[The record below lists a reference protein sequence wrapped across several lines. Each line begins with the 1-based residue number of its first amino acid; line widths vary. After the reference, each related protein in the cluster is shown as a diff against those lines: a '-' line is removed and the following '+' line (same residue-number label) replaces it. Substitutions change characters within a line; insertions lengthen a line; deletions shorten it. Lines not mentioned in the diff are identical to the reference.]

1 MQPVWRWQAVGLA
14 LLCAWLA
21 APSRAEV
28 SPGSGTGP
36 ITELYGITSHVCS
49 QEPPATCP
57 PPAGE
62 VRCGLYAGDNDQ
74 EDTGCNTLWSAN
86 RRYYLRLGADA
97 RLVLWRIH
105 GDANGTESGG
115 AGGNATADSGHEAIW
130 ASAKTRTGCRAAM
143 VLTDDGTWVVY
154 CGGIQLTNFADPPG
168 LGPAGDL
175 KPSSQRGTIMGPF
188 TMRVRDDGKFEL
200 LNGFHLTVWSTPAV
214 EVKSV
219 PLASFVSDLTPA
231 FTDPVYG
238 YLKVTRPGLES
249 PVRGFK
255 FPEGT
260 NFQICQ
266 QGFSEGAA
274 QLACRMDGY
283 YDGRPVPTGP
293 GTNRP
298 DAVTIPWR
306 MNLLSNVS
314 CPLESAS
321 VSNCTAVDAGSD
333 DYCSA
338 MAVIT
343 CFLDPP
349 ALPYATLP
357 RPEGVP
363 TDRLLPDGLLPEV
376 LYLDASQDSC
386 PGCVSLGRGSSG
398 PADASTSSGA
408 AASAGNWSD
417 AAAWQRQQSLALYG
431 SCEVDTSAD
440 TGAGGSVVF
449 DGSSCRAV
457 LESRL
462 PNWQTSYRANGSEP
476 FTAAVAYRLGADD
489 TAYLQAQLQPQYL
502 WTLAVPRTPFRS
514 WGQAL
519 MRVPESDGGLLR
531 WEFKGNA
538 TVKVYH
544 LADNP
549 PPRGEWV
556 LDVWTRDLGGT
567 AGSFYRGT
575 VGGGLRRIKGWGAQV
590 PAPLPDTG
598 LVLGAKVFEGSAL
611 EAPLRGRVATFLL
624 YNRSLGEHEVTEL
637 FSHLA
642 PRFGWRATAGGGASP
657 AVPPR
662 PSDTPASPPPQL
674 GQQLDAPRDG
684 DLRLVGGPSGREGRL
699 EVFYGGEYG
708 QVCDDRFSDAAAAV
722 ACGQLG
728 FPREGAAALCC
739 APHGEAAGARMLLDE
754 VECAGNETRLE
765 QCRHSGW
772 GVHDCAR
779 QEAVSV
785 RCSGGVDE
793 AAAQEVNE
801 AVEHEFFTN
810 AIAVGGQTPQKC
822 GDLAR
827 AKGFALFAIFN
838 LYCYA
843 TRDESILSSMKPS
856 DKCNPT
862 CFQDPSAF
870 CGASVAYTVFRT
882 AASGNAT
889 GSTSRSPS
897 SAGSPIST
905 AGASLL
911 YKDLREVPP
920 LRGVKGPSGS
930 SPATILG
937 EPYPAGA
944 QVSAWYG
951 ILGVARADYRIVYVY
966 PDGSHS
972 CPNSLVVALNDNTY
986 STPGITWIFPVNS
999 TKLLLDE
1006 ASQPQVKRMF
1016 MIQRRGRLSVYSPGF
1031 PEDVW
1036 IDVNTLGPDGSCSAK
1051 NDATART
1058 ADCYDLGNYFPAT
1071 GKFSPE
1077 PPPVVGWR
1085 WMYGY
1090 LGETSGYSPA
1100 SMPELD
1106 VQGTG
1111 GINCTYQLVYERY
1124 NQAGWSMTKFSY
1136 PSLLRFQVYHP
1147 GVAKPTLY
1155 VQLDQGVYPSDM
1167 EALLLQRVEGDTL
1180 WTVARLTRD
1189 SREIAENV
1197 RTLLFTD
1204 TTSRDTW
1211 GCPADDPP
1219 TSPRQQLPGEGAISP
1234 TPAPSTPDAT
1244 SDPAAAGLSTDDGG
1258 PFSGPIVAEA
1268 VWNET
1273 QLALL
1278 SSFGGWDAERP
1289 PTAAAGPDY
1298 PVCTLLLT
1306 GATTPSGAPDPSAP
1320 LRAASLACTG
1330 SEVSVAVGAL
1340 LRPHLA
1346 LDGAT
1351 LLDTPAPHP
1360 WGVAF
1365 RGLDRLELRDSVL
1378 SNLPLSP
1385 LGPIVSCE
1393 ACGLVELVNVTLS
1406 SLSAPSPAP
1415 TGGLGP
1421 AAAVNG
1427 TSSDP
1432 TTAEAA
1438 PMGGAQGAMRLSG
1451 VRGVALRDSSCTGVT
1466 GAQGWACVLAEFSA
1480 AALNG
1485 SQAPSAGL
1493 GGFHLAIV
1501 GSVLEGN
1508 EVLDA
1513 AADSSAALPSSL
1525 RPSGG
1530 TNATSWGAVVATQE
1544 AAAGGSDPS
1553 SGNTTGD
1560 SAQLPLAGLHV
1571 GVWDSRFTSNR
1582 GVGGSGLASLVPT
1595 TRLALVNS
1603 SVVDNTASGV
1613 GGAFYVHRLN
1623 RASGGP
1629 VPSQLLFTSGTV
1641 LQRNSALRGGVV
1653 YTGSGEVDM
1662 IIFSNQTSV
1671 FNNSANDTGGVLLLD
1686 NPMAAVFY
1694 CPPITAVLIT
1704 NGTTVSGGVALK
1716 PTEWVNDLAFSNTS
1730 GKGHDT

>member
-1 MQPVWRWQAVGLA
+1 MQSVWRWQAAGLA

-21 APSRAEV
+21 ALSWAEA
-28 SPGSGTGP
+28 SAMPGSGTGP

-105 GDANGTESGG
+105 RDANGTESGS
-115 AGGNATADSGHEAIW
+115 AGGNATADSGHEPIW

-200 LNGFHLTVWSTPAV
+200 LNGFHLPVWSTPAV

-314 CPLESAS
+314 CPMESAS

-343 CFLDPP
+343 CFLG
-349 ALPYATLP
+349 A
-357 RPEGVP
+357 P

-398 PADASTSSGA
+398 PADASTSGA
-408 AASAGNWSD
+408 AAATGYWSD
-417 AAAWQRQQSLALYG
+417 AAAWQRQQSLTLYG

-457 LESRL
+457 FENRL

-476 FTAAVAYRLGADD
+476 FTAAVAYRLYEDDSAD
-489 TAYLQAQLQPQYL
+489 LQAQWLPQYL

-538 TVKVYH
+538 TVNVYR

-556 LDVWTRDLGGT
+556 LDVWTRDPGGT
-567 AGSFYRGT
+567 A
-575 VGGGLRRIKGWGAQV
+575 
-590 PAPLPDTG
+590 
-598 LVLGAKVFEGSAL
+598 VLGARVLGGSAL

-624 YNRSLGEHEVTEL
+624 YNRSLGEDEVTEL

-642 PRFGWRATAGGGASP
+642 PRFGWRAAAGGGASST
-657 AVPPR
+657 PPPS
-662 PSDTPASPPPQL
+662 PSDSPASPPPQL

-793 AAAQEVNE
+793 AAAQDEFIGCYDVNE
-801 AVEHEFFTN
+801 GVEHEFFAN
-810 AIAVGGQTPQKC
+810 AISVGVLTPRKC
-822 GDLAR
+822 GDIAR
-827 AKGFALFAIFN
+827 AEGFILYAIFVSKF
-838 LYCYA
+838 CYA
-843 TRDESILSSMKPS
+843 TRDESILDSMKPS
-856 DKCNPT
+856 DKCNPA
-862 CFQDPSAF
+862 CYQRFDAF
-870 CGASVAYTVFRT
+870 CGISVAYTVFRT
-882 AASGNAT
+882 AASG
-889 GSTSRSPS
+889 
-897 SAGSPIST
+897 
-905 AGASLL
+905 ASVL
-911 YKDLREVPP
+911 YKDLQEIPP

-944 QVSAWYG
+944 QVPAWYS

-972 CPNSLVVALNDNTY
+972 CPNALVVPLNDNTY

-999 TKLLLDE
+999 TKLLIDE

-1016 MIQRRGRLSVYSPGF
+1016 MIQRRGRLSAYSPGF

-1036 IDVNTLGPDGSCSAK
+1036 VDVNTLGPDGSCTAT
-1051 NDATART
+1051 NDPTART

-1071 GKFSPE
+1071 GKFAPE

-1111 GINCTYQLVYERY
+1111 GINCTYQLVYEHFARG
-1124 NQAGWSMTKFSY
+1124 GWGMTKFSY

-1147 GVAKPTLY
+1147 GVSKPTLY
-1155 VQLDQGVYPSDM
+1155 VQLDQGIYPRDM

-1211 GCPADDPP
+1211 GCPADDPT
-1219 TSPRQQLPGEGAISP
+1219 TSPRQQLPGAGAVTP
-1234 TPAPSTPDAT
+1234 TPAPSTSDAT
-1244 SDPAAAGLSTDDGG
+1244 SDPAATGLSTDDGG

-1273 QLALL
+1273 QLTLL

-1289 PTAAAGPDY
+1289 PPAAAGPDF

-1306 GATTPSGAPDPSAP
+1306 GATTPSGAPDLAAP
-1320 LRAASLACTG
+1320 PRAASLACMG
-1330 SEVSVAVGAL
+1330 SEVSVAVGTL

-1351 LLDTPAPHP
+1351 LLDTPALHP

-1365 RGLDRLELRDSVL
+1365 TGLDRLELRDSVL

-1393 ACGLVELVNVTLS
+1393 ACGLVDLVNVTLS

-1415 TGGLGP
+1415 TSAGP
-1421 AAAVNG
+1421 AAAVND
-1427 TSSDP
+1427 TSSDLA
-1432 TTAEAA
+1432 TAEAA
-1438 PMGGAQGAMRLSG
+1438 PSGGAQGAMRLSG

-1480 AALNG
+1480 ATLNG
-1485 SQAPSAGL
+1485 SQPPSAGL

-1513 AADSSAALPSSL
+1513 SEDSSAALPSSI
-1525 RPSGG
+1525 RPSG
-1530 TNATSWGAVVATQE
+1530 TNVTSWGAVVATQE
-1544 AAAGGSDPS
+1544 AAAGGSEPS
-1553 SGNTTGD
+1553 SANTTGD
-1560 SAQLPLAGLHV
+1560 SAQPPLAGLHI
-1571 GVWDSRFTSNR
+1571 GIWDSRFTSNR

-1595 TRLALVNS
+1595 TRLAVVNS

-1641 LQRNSALRGGVV
+1641 LQRNSALRGK
-1653 YTGSGEVDM
+1653 S
-1662 IIFSNQTSV
+1662 
-1671 FNNSANDTGGVLLLD
+1671 
-1686 NPMAAVFY
+1686 
-1694 CPPITAVLIT
+1694 
-1704 NGTTVSGGVALK
+1704 
-1716 PTEWVNDLAFSNTS
+1716 
-1730 GKGHDT
+1730 HDK